1 MTGQIIDGLAVA
13 THVKKQVKKAVS
25 ELKNQG
31 IQPGLATILVGDEV
45 SSEAYIKNKQKAA
58 KEVGIN
64 TWDHKL
70 PSTVSQKELM
80 NLVNLLNN
88 DDKIHGIL
96 VQLPLPSG
104 IDEFAIIKRINPV
117 KDVDGLTPF
126 TAGLLLNGY
135 AYLKPCT
142 PSGIIEMLDYYNIS
156 LMGMDAIIVNRSNL
170 VGKPLS
176 MLLLERNA
184 TVTICH
190 SKTKALKDKLR
201 QADII
206 ITAVGNRET
215 FTLTSEMVKPGSVVI
230 DVGITRHNGKIIGDV
245 EFEEV
250 REKVSW
256 ITPVPGGVG
265 PMTVSMLL
273 KNTLTAASVRREDDI
288 F

>member
-96 VQLPLPSG
+96 VQLPLPSN

-206 ITAVGNRET
+206 ITAIGNRET

-273 KNTLTAASVRREDDI
+273 KNTLIAASVRREDDI

>member
-31 IQPGLATILVGDEV
+31 IKPGLATILVGDEV

-96 VQLPLPSG
+96 VQLPLPSN

-206 ITAVGNRET
+206 ITAIGNRET

-273 KNTLTAASVRREDDI
+273 KNTLIAPSVRREDDI

>member
-1 MTGQIIDGLAVA
+1 LTGQIIDGLAVA

-96 VQLPLPSG
+96 VQLPLPSN

-126 TAGLLLNGY
+126 TAGLLLNGF

-206 ITAVGNRET
+206 ITAIGNRET

-273 KNTLTAASVRREDDI
+273 KNTVIAASVRREDDI

>member
-31 IQPGLATILVGDEV
+31 IKPGLATILVGDEV

-96 VQLPLPSG
+96 VQLPLPSN

-206 ITAVGNRET
+206 ITAIGNRET

>member
-1 MTGQIIDGLAVA
+1 
-13 THVKKQVKKAVS
+13 
-25 ELKNQG
+25 
-31 IQPGLATILVGDEV
+31 LATILLGDDI
-45 SSEAYIKNKQKAA
+45 SSATYIKNKQKAA
-58 KEVGIN
+58 EEVGIN
-64 TWDHKL
+64 TLDHKL
-70 PSTVSQKELM
+70 PSALTQQELID
-80 NLVNLLNN
+80 LVNLLNE
-88 DDKIHGIL
+88 DDRIHGIL
-96 VQLPLPSG
+96 VQLPLPAT
-104 IDEFAIIKRINPV
+104 IDEFAIIKRINPA

-126 TAGLLLNGY
+126 NVGLLLNGF

-142 PSGIIEMLDYYNIS
+142 PSGILELLDFYNINVV
-156 LMGMDAIIVNRSNL
+156 GKDAIIVNRSNL

-190 SKTKALKDKLR
+190 SKTKGLKDKLR

-215 FTLTSEMVKPGSVVI
+215 FTLSSEMVKPGSVVI
-230 DVGITRHNGKIIGDV
+230 DVGITRYKGKITGDV
-245 EFEEV
+245 DFEEV

-273 KNTLTAASVRREDDI
+273 KNTVTAASIIKESHNR
-288 F
+288 

>member
-31 IQPGLATILVGDEV
+31 IQPGLATILVGDEI

-70 PSTVSQKELM
+70 PSTLSQKELM

-273 KNTLTAASVRREDDI
+273 KNTVIAASVRREDDI

>member
-13 THVKKQVKKAVS
+13 ADVRMQVKKAVT

-31 IQPGLATILVGDEV
+31 IQPSLATILVGENV
-45 SSEAYIKNKQKAA
+45 SSAAYIKNKQKAA
-58 KEVGIN
+58 EEVGIN
-64 TWDHKL
+64 TQDHKL
-70 PSTVSQKELM
+70 PSTLTQQELID
-80 NLVNLLNN
+80 LVNLLNE
-88 DDKIHGIL
+88 DDRIHGIL
-96 VQLPLPSG
+96 VQLPLPSN
-104 IDEFAIIKRINPV
+104 IDEFAIIKRINPD

-126 TAGLLLNGY
+126 NAGLLLSGS

-142 PSGIIEMLDYYNIS
+142 PSGIIEMLDFYNINV
-156 LMGMDAIIVNRSNL
+156 LGKDAIIVNRSNL

-190 SKTKALKDKLR
+190 SKTKDLKDKLR

-206 ITAVGNRET
+206 VTAVGDRET
-215 FTLTSEMVKPGSVVI
+215 FTLSSEMVKPGSVVI
-230 DVGITRHNGKIIGDV
+230 DVGITRHKRKITGDV
-245 EFEEV
+245 DFEEV

-273 KNTLTAASVRREDDI
+273 KNTVTAASIINKSDKI
-288 F
+288 

>member
-13 THVKKQVKKAVS
+13 ADVKTQVKKAVT
-25 ELKNQG
+25 ELKNHG
-31 IQPGLATILVGDEV
+31 IQPSLATILLGDDI
-45 SSEAYIKNKQKAA
+45 SSATYIKNKQKAA
-58 KEVGIN
+58 EEVGIN
-64 TWDHKL
+64 TSDHKL
-70 PSTVSQKELM
+70 PSALTQQELIH
-80 NLVNLLNN
+80 LVNLLNE
-88 DDKIHGIL
+88 DDRIHGIL
-96 VQLPLPSG
+96 VQLPLPAT
-104 IDEFAIIKRINPV
+104 IDEFAIIKRINPA

-126 TAGLLLNGY
+126 NVGLLLNGF

-142 PSGIIEMLDYYNIS
+142 PSGILELLDFYNINVV
-156 LMGMDAIIVNRSNL
+156 GKDAIIVNRSNL

-190 SKTKALKDKLR
+190 SKTKGLKDKLR

-215 FTLTSEMVKPGSVVI
+215 FTLSSEMVKPGSVVI
-230 DVGITRHNGKIIGDV
+230 DVGITRYKGKITGDV
-245 EFEEV
+245 DFEEV

-273 KNTLTAASVRREDDI
+273 KNTVTAASIIKESDNR
-288 F
+288 

>member
-1 MTGQIIDGLAVA
+1 LTGQIIDGLAVA

-31 IQPGLATILVGDEV
+31 IQPGLATILVGDEI

-70 PSTVSQKELM
+70 PSTLSQKELM

-96 VQLPLPSG
+96 VQLPLPSN

-126 TAGLLLNGY
+126 SAGLLLNGY

-206 ITAVGNRET
+206 ITAIGNRET

-273 KNTLTAASVRREDDI
+273 KNTVIAASVRREDDI

>member
-31 IQPGLATILVGDEV
+31 IQPGLATILVGDEI

-70 PSTVSQKELM
+70 PSTLSQKELM

-96 VQLPLPSG
+96 VQLPLPSN

-206 ITAVGNRET
+206 ITAIGNRET

-273 KNTLTAASVRREDDI
+273 KNTVIAASVRREDDI

>member
-1 MTGQIIDGLAVA
+1 LIGQIIDGLAVA
-13 THVKKQVKKAVS
+13 AHIKKQVKKAVS

-45 SSEAYIKNKQKAA
+45 SSETYIKNKQKAA

-96 VQLPLPSG
+96 VQLPLPSN

-126 TAGLLLNGY
+126 TAGLLLNGF

-206 ITAVGNRET
+206 ITAIGNRET

-273 KNTLTAASVRREDDI
+273 KNTVIAASVRREDDI

>member
-1 MTGQIIDGLAVA
+1 LTGQIIDGLAVA
-13 THVKKQVKKAVS
+13 ADVKTQVKKAVT
-25 ELKNQG
+25 ELKNHG
-31 IQPGLATILVGDEV
+31 IQPSLATILLGDDI
-45 SSEAYIKNKQKAA
+45 SSATYIKNKQKAA
-58 KEVGIN
+58 EEVGIN
-64 TWDHKL
+64 TSDHKL
-70 PSTVSQKELM
+70 PSALTQQELID
-80 NLVNLLNN
+80 LVNLLNE
-88 DDKIHGIL
+88 DDRIHGIL
-96 VQLPLPSG
+96 VQLPLPAT
-104 IDEFAIIKRINPV
+104 IDEFAIIKRINPA

-126 TAGLLLNGY
+126 NVGLLLNGF

-142 PSGIIEMLDYYNIS
+142 PSGILELLDFYNINVT
-156 LMGMDAIIVNRSNL
+156 GKDAIIVNRSNL

-190 SKTKALKDKLR
+190 SKTKGLKDKLR

-215 FTLTSEMVKPGSVVI
+215 FTLSSEMVKPGSVVI
-230 DVGITRHNGKIIGDV
+230 DVGITRYKGKITGDV
-245 EFEEV
+245 DFEEV

-273 KNTLTAASVRREDDI
+273 KNTVTAASIIKESDNR
-288 F
+288 

>member
-31 IQPGLATILVGDEV
+31 IQPGLATILVGDEI

-126 TAGLLLNGY
+126 SAGLLLNGY

-206 ITAVGNRET
+206 ITAIGNRET

-273 KNTLTAASVRREDDI
+273 KNTVIAASVRREDDI

>member
-31 IQPGLATILVGDEV
+31 IKPGLATILVGDEV

-96 VQLPLPSG
+96 VQLPLPSN

-206 ITAVGNRET
+206 ITAIGNRET

-273 KNTLTAASVRREDDI
+273 KNTLIAASVRREDDI

>member
-1 MTGQIIDGLAVA
+1 MTGQIFDGLAVA
-13 THVKKQVKKAVS
+13 NDIKKQVKKAVS

-31 IQPGLATILVGDEV
+31 IQPGLATILVGDDV
-45 SSEAYIKNKQKAA
+45 SSAAYIKNKQKAA
-58 KEVGIN
+58 EEVGIN

-70 PSTVSQKELM
+70 PSTLSQQELM

-96 VQLPLPSG
+96 VQLPLPPN
-104 IDEFAIIKRINPV
+104 IDEFAIIKRINPA

-126 TAGLLLNGY
+126 NAGLLLNGR

-142 PSGIIEMLDYYNIS
+142 PSGIIEILDYYNIS

-190 SKTKALKDKLR
+190 SKTKALKDKLM

-206 ITAVGNRET
+206 ITAIGNRET
-215 FTLTSEMVKPGSVVI
+215 FTLTSEMVKSGSVVI
-230 DVGITRHNGKIIGDV
+230 DVGISRHKGKIIGDV

-273 KNTLTAASVRREDDI
+273 KNTLTAASIRRESDN

>member
-13 THVKKQVKKAVS
+13 ADVRMQVKKAVT

-31 IQPGLATILVGDEV
+31 IQPSLATILVGENV
-45 SSEAYIKNKQKAA
+45 SSAAYIKNKQKAA
-58 KEVGIN
+58 EEVGIN
-64 TWDHKL
+64 TQDHKL
-70 PSTVSQKELM
+70 PSTLTQQELID
-80 NLVNLLNN
+80 LVNLLNE
-88 DDKIHGIL
+88 DDRIHGIL
-96 VQLPLPSG
+96 VQLPLPSN
-104 IDEFAIIKRINPV
+104 IDEFAIIKRINPD

-126 TAGLLLNGY
+126 NAGLLLNGS
-135 AYLKPCT
+135 ANLKPCT
-142 PSGIIEMLDYYNIS
+142 PSGIIEMLDFYNINV
-156 LMGMDAIIVNRSNL
+156 MGKDAIIVNRSNL

-190 SKTKALKDKLR
+190 SKTKDLKDKLR

-206 ITAVGNRET
+206 VTAVGDRET
-215 FTLTSEMVKPGSVVI
+215 FTLSSEMVKPGSVVI
-230 DVGITRHNGKIIGDV
+230 DVGITRHKRKITGDV
-245 EFEEV
+245 DFEEV

-273 KNTLTAASVRREDDI
+273 KNTVTAASIINKSDKI
-288 F
+288 

>member
-25 ELKNQG
+25 DLKNQG
-31 IQPGLATILVGDEV
+31 IQPGLATILVGDEI

-70 PSTVSQKELM
+70 PSTLSQKELM

-126 TAGLLLNGY
+126 SAGLLLNGY

-206 ITAVGNRET
+206 ITAIGNRET

-273 KNTLTAASVRREDDI
+273 KNTVIAASVRREDDI

>member
-13 THVKKQVKKAVS
+13 ADVKAQVKKAVT
-25 ELKNQG
+25 ELKNHG
-31 IQPGLATILVGDEV
+31 IQPSLATILLGDDI
-45 SSEAYIKNKQKAA
+45 SSATYIKNKQKAA
-58 KEVGIN
+58 EEVGIN
-64 TWDHKL
+64 TLDHKL
-70 PSTVSQKELM
+70 PSALTQQELID
-80 NLVNLLNN
+80 LVNLLNE
-88 DDKIHGIL
+88 DDRIHGIL
-96 VQLPLPSG
+96 VQLPLPAT
-104 IDEFAIIKRINPV
+104 IDEFAIIKRINPA

-126 TAGLLLNGY
+126 NVGLLLNGF

-142 PSGIIEMLDYYNIS
+142 PSGILELLDFYNINVT
-156 LMGMDAIIVNRSNL
+156 GKDAIIVNRSNL

-190 SKTKALKDKLR
+190 SKTKGLKDKLR

-215 FTLTSEMVKPGSVVI
+215 FTLSSEMVKPGSVVI
-230 DVGITRHNGKIIGDV
+230 DVGITRYKGKITGDV
-245 EFEEV
+245 DFEEV

-273 KNTLTAASVRREDDI
+273 KNTVTAASIIKESHNR
-288 F
+288 

>member
-31 IQPGLATILVGDEV
+31 IQPGLATILVGDEI

-70 PSTVSQKELM
+70 PSTLSQKELM

-126 TAGLLLNGY
+126 SAGLLLNGC

-206 ITAVGNRET
+206 ITAIGNRET

-273 KNTLTAASVRREDDI
+273 KNTVIAASVRREDDI

>member
-31 IQPGLATILVGDEV
+31 IQPGLATILVGDEI

-70 PSTVSQKELM
+70 PSTLSQKELM

-96 VQLPLPSG
+96 VQLPLPSN

-126 TAGLLLNGY
+126 SAGLLLNGR

-142 PSGIIEMLDYYNIS
+142 PSGIIELLDYYNIS

-206 ITAVGNRET
+206 ITAIGNRET

-273 KNTLTAASVRREDDI
+273 KNTVIAASVRREDDI

>member
-1 MTGQIIDGLAVA
+1 M
-13 THVKKQVKKAVS
+13 
-25 ELKNQG
+25 KNQG

-96 VQLPLPSG
+96 VQLPLPSN

-273 KNTLTAASVRREDDI
+273 KNTLIAASVRREDDI

>member
-13 THVKKQVKKAVS
+13 ADVKMQVKKAVT

-31 IQPGLATILVGDEV
+31 IQPSLATILVGENI
-45 SSEAYIKNKQKAA
+45 SSAAYIKNKQKAA
-58 KEVGIN
+58 EEVGIN

-70 PSTVSQKELM
+70 PSTLTQEELID
-80 NLVNLLNN
+80 LVNLLNEDN
-88 DDKIHGIL
+88 RIHGIL
-96 VQLPLPSG
+96 VQLPLPSN
-104 IDEFAIIKRINPV
+104 IDEFAIIKRINPD

-126 TAGLLLNGY
+126 NAGLLLNGR

-142 PSGIIEMLDYYNIS
+142 PSGIIEMLDFYNINV
-156 LMGMDAIIVNRSNL
+156 MGKDVIIVNRSNL

-190 SKTKALKDKLR
+190 SKTKDLKDKLR

-215 FTLTSEMVKPGSVVI
+215 FTLSSEMVKPGSVVI
-230 DVGITRHNGKIIGDV
+230 DVGITRHKRKITGDV
-245 EFEEV
+245 DFEEV

-273 KNTLTAASVRREDDI
+273 KNTVTAASIINKSDKI
-288 F
+288 

>member
-1 MTGQIIDGLAVA
+1 M
-13 THVKKQVKKAVS
+13 QVKKAVT
-25 ELKNQG
+25 ELKNHG
-31 IQPGLATILVGDEV
+31 IQPSLATILLGDDI
-45 SSEAYIKNKQKAA
+45 SSATYIKNKQKAA
-58 KEVGIN
+58 EEVGIN
-64 TWDHKL
+64 TSDHKL
-70 PSTVSQKELM
+70 PSALTQQELID
-80 NLVNLLNN
+80 LVNLLNE
-88 DDKIHGIL
+88 DDRIHGIL
-96 VQLPLPSG
+96 VQLPLPAT
-104 IDEFAIIKRINPV
+104 IDEFAIIKRINPA

-126 TAGLLLNGY
+126 NVGLLLNGF

-142 PSGIIEMLDYYNIS
+142 PSGILELLDFYNINVV
-156 LMGMDAIIVNRSNL
+156 GKDAIIVNRSNL

-190 SKTKALKDKLR
+190 SKTKGLKDKLR

-215 FTLTSEMVKPGSVVI
+215 FTLSSEMVKPGSVVI
-230 DVGITRHNGKIIGDV
+230 DVGITRYKGKITGDV
-245 EFEEV
+245 DFEEV

-273 KNTLTAASVRREDDI
+273 KNTVTAASIIKESHNR
-288 F
+288 

>member
-96 VQLPLPSG
+96 VQLPLPSN

>member
-31 IQPGLATILVGDEV
+31 IQPGLATILVGDDV

-70 PSTVSQKELM
+70 PSTLSQKELM

-96 VQLPLPSG
+96 VQLPLPSN

-126 TAGLLLNGY
+126 SAGLLLNGY

-206 ITAVGNRET
+206 ITAIGNRET

-273 KNTLTAASVRREDDI
+273 KNTVIAASVRREDDI

>member
-1 MTGQIIDGLAVA
+1 LIGQIIDGLAVA
-13 THVKKQVKKAVS
+13 AHVKKQVKKAVS

-45 SSEAYIKNKQKAA
+45 SSETYIKNKQKAA

-96 VQLPLPSG
+96 VQLPVPSN

-126 TAGLLLNGY
+126 TAGLLLNGF

-206 ITAVGNRET
+206 ITAIGNRET

-273 KNTLTAASVRREDDI
+273 KNTVIAASVRREDDI